1 LNQIPESKIAELQ
14 DQPGSLLGVAV
25 PCSKHSPALVDAGCQ
40 IGAPEDDDDEEGLAR
55 LWVRL
60 TMSM

>member
-1 LNQIPESKIAELQ
+1 MQQAS
-14 DQPGSLLGVAV
+14 PGPWLMRVW
-25 PCSKHSPALVDAGCQ
+25 Q